1 MLDCKNG
8 GLSLKA
14 FGSQKWM
21 ESAESAPAE
30 VGVACNEFVRWQ
42 GCHHDLSRKHSSRV
56 GGLAGQLGGQLLS
69 ALFMIL
75 LISYSA
81 SFSGLGVTSSHIL
94 WNNEFQWSFTLPF
107 LFCFGVLVLE
117 ICRTRWIP
125 MVVTFS
131 SSSSQLSA
139 VDRHRDEV
147 MWPMLRAVNSVDL
160 KGIFWSQMETDAKF
174 FLASVM

>member
-1 MLDCKNG
+1 
-8 GLSLKA
+8 
-14 FGSQKWM
+14 M

-30 VGVACNEFVRWQ
+30 SGVACNEFVRWQ

-94 WNNEFQWSFTLPF
+94 
-107 LFCFGVLVLE
+107 
-117 ICRTRWIP
+117 
-125 MVVTFS
+125 
-131 SSSSQLSA
+131 
-139 VDRHRDEV
+139 
-147 MWPMLRAVNSVDL
+147 
-160 KGIFWSQMETDAKF
+160 
-174 FLASVM
+174 

>member
-1 MLDCKNG
+1 
-8 GLSLKA
+8 
-14 FGSQKWM
+14 
-21 ESAESAPAE
+21 
-30 VGVACNEFVRWQ
+30 
-42 GCHHDLSRKHSSRV
+42 
-56 GGLAGQLGGQLLS
+56 
-69 ALFMIL
+69 
-75 LISYSA
+75 
-81 SFSGLGVTSSHIL
+81 
-94 WNNEFQWSFTLPF
+94 
-107 LFCFGVLVLE
+107 
-117 ICRTRWIP
+117 